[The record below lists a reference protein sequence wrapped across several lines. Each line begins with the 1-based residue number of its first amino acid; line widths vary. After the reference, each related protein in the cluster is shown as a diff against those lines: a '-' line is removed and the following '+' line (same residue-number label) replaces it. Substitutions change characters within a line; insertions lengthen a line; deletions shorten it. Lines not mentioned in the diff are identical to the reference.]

1 VTSASG
7 PVVVETADAVATVT
21 LNRPDRL
28 NAVSLPLYD
37 ELTDAL
43 DAIETDA
50 TARAVILTG
59 AGRAFCAGADLK
71 EHGAGDT
78 AGSRGAYVEVGQRVH
93 RRLQVLSKPIVA
105 AVNGAA
111 VGAGLELALACDL
124 VVVAEDAKLRFP
136 ELAFGTFVGGGTTY
150 TLVQRIGLTRAKELI
165 MLAEF
170 FSGREAAEM
179 GLANRAV
186 PADRVLEVA
195 RSLAKELATRAPLS
209 LALAKRLLD
218 KARHVDSETA
228 LSLEADALLDCLASV
243 DWEEGQRAFSE
254 KRPPRFTGD

>member
-1 VTSASG
+1 MTLASS
-7 PVVVETADAVATVT
+7 PVVVETTGAVATIT
-21 LNRPDRL
+21 LNRPERL

-50 TARAVILTG
+50 TVHAVILTG

-71 EHGAGDT
+71 EHGAGNT

-93 RRLQVLSKPIVA
+93 RRLQLLSKPIVA

-124 VVVAEDAKLRFP
+124 VIVAEDAKLRFP

-186 PADRVLEVA
+186 PADRVLEADVGKASAGQSAPRRFGNRVVA
-195 RSLAKELATRAPLS
+195 RSRRAARLSGVSRLGGGSACLQRKAATAVHRGLVSPIVS
-209 LALAKRLLD
+209 L
-218 KARHVDSETA
+218 T
-228 LSLEADALLDCLASV
+228 
-243 DWEEGQRAFSE
+243 GQ
-254 KRPPRFTGD
+254 PGGWT

>member
-1 VTSASG
+1 MTPASG
-7 PVVVETADAVATVT
+7 PIVVETADAVATIK

-37 ELTDAL
+37 ELTKAL

-50 TARAVILTG
+50 TVRAVILTG
-59 AGRAFCAGADLK
+59 TGRAFCAGADLK

-93 RRLQVLSKPIVA
+93 RRLQLLPQPIVA

-124 VVVAEDAKLRFP
+124 VIVAEDAQLRFP

-150 TLVQRIGLTRAKELI
+150 TLVQRIGLTRAKELL

-170 FSGREAAEM
+170 FSGQEAAEM
-179 GLANRAV
+179 GLVNRAV
-186 PADRVLEVA
+186 VADRVVEVA
-195 RSLAKELATRAPLS
+195 RSLAEQLATRAPLS
-209 LALAKRLLD
+209 LGLAKRLLD

-228 LSLEADALLDCLASV
+228 LALEADALLDCLASG
-243 DWEEGQRAFSE
+243 DWEEGRNAFRE